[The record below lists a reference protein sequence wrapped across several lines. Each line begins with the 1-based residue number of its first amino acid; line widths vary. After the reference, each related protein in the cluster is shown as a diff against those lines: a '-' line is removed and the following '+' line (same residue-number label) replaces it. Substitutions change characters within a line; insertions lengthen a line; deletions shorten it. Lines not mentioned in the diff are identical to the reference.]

1 MMRNLS
7 LSLIT
12 LSTKLKQISL
22 VTQGTAMLLV
32 IGLITLSSFA
42 LNFYSLIE
50 KSQSTAKI
58 LAENATA
65 TLMFQD
71 THSAQSLLQ
80 SLSNSREIQA
90 AAIYHEDRRRFAHY
104 SIKNH
109 SLPTSLFSLE
119 DHVLKGIHFI
129 TIIQPIYFKDQLL
142 GGLYLEITLSPLYWQ
157 MLWQIIVTIAAAVF
171 ALMIAYFLLQR
182 LNKSIL
188 NPLDH
193 LASIMEHVSN
203 QADYS
208 ARAESS
214 DIVELNTLANGFN
227 TMLKIIQERDAKLA
241 NHLDHLED
249 EVANRTKELMHA
261 KEAAEAA
268 SKSKSEFLATMSH
281 EIRTPMNGI
290 LGMTELLL
298 HSSLNENQRHFA
310 KTAHQSGQHLLTIIN
325 DILDFSK
332 IESGHMELE
341 TIDFDLVK
349 MIEDTLA
356 MFIQPAD
363 QKGLELAAQFTPPN
377 VPLTVRG
384 DPFRLRQVIANL
396 LNNAIKFTPHGEIIV
411 RTTIHEQTD
420 QRINIAICVEDTGIG
435 IAQELHDKIFQHF
448 SQADGSTTRQFGGTG
463 LGLTI
468 CKRILELMEGHIR
481 VESIPGHG
489 SKFWVELCLE
499 KAQTEQCVSFSIAA
513 LRNIKVLVVD
523 DNQTNREILKLQL
536 QNWHMKVTCVEN
548 AEQALQLM
556 HQAWEDHEPFHLAIL
571 DMHMPKTNGLQLAHK
586 IKENAHLA
594 KTRLMMLT
602 STHKN
607 ANRLALENIGIL
619 RCVNKPIRQME
630 LFSVICDVMERNLK
644 QSTDVPIP
652 EPASSLSPCMEGK
665 VLLAEDNL
673 VNQEVAKAMLSK
685 LGLTVHIANNG
696 QDAVALALMNNYDLI
711 LMDCQ
716 MPVMDGY
723 EATSQIHAQ
732 QNNSQRVPIIA
743 LTANA
748 TELDRSD
755 CLHAGMDDFLSKP
768 YSFDQLR
775 KIILC
780 WLPKEKAEPSTVI
793 VPSTR
798 EASFEASIKPLLN
811 PKQLDQIRSLDTT
824 GGNELMRR
832 ILHAFLDSAEDNMN
846 QLTQAISNGDAENLR
861 RTAHTLKS
869 SSANIGADSLSGIFR
884 QLETFG
890 RSGEMNAARMLQEKL
905 QQLYEQAI
913 PEIREILNKP

>member
-7 LSLIT
+7 LSLIN
-12 LSTKLKQISL
+12 LSTKLKQINL

-90 AAIYHEDRRRFAHY
+90 AAIYHENRRQFAHY

-109 SLPTSLFSLE
+109 SLPASLFSLE

-182 LNKSIL
+182 LNKSVL
-188 NPLDH
+188 DPLDH

-214 DIVELNTLANGFN
+214 NIVELNTLANGFN

-249 EVANRTKELMHA
+249 EVTNRTKELMHA

-268 SKSKSEFLATMSH
+268 SKTKSEFLATMSH

-298 HSSLNENQRHFA
+298 HSPLNENQRHFA
-310 KTAHQSGQHLLTIIN
+310 ETVQQSGQHLLTIIN

-356 MFIQPAD
+356 MFIQSAD

-396 LNNAIKFTPHGEIIV
+396 LNNAIKFTSRGEIIV
-411 RTTIHEQTD
+411 RTTIHELTD
-420 QRINIAICVEDTGIG
+420 QRINITICVEDTGIG

-468 CKRILELMEGHIR
+468 CKRILELMEGRIR

-499 KAQTEQCVSFSIAA
+499 KTQTEQCVSFSIAA

-630 LFSVICDVMERNLK
+630 LFSVICEVMERNLK

-685 LGLTVHIANNG
+685 LDLTVHIANNG
-696 QDAVALALMNNYDLI
+696 QDAVALALKNNYDLI

-723 EATSQIHAQ
+723 EATSQIRAQ
-732 QNNSQRVPIIA
+732 QNNSQRVPIVA

-748 TELDRSD
+748 TEFDRSD

-798 EASFEASIKPLLN
+798 EASFEASNKPLLN
-811 PKQLDQIRSLDTT
+811 LKQLDQIRSLDTT

-846 QLTQAISNGDAENLR
+846 QLTQAILNGDAENLR

-869 SSANIGADSLSGIFR
+869 SSANIGADGLSGIFR

-890 RSGEMNAARMLQEKL
+890 RSGEMNSARMLQEKL
-905 QQLYEQAI
+905 QQLYQQVI